1 MNNRPCRAYPFP
13 EAPIPFLMRL
23 WLNHT
28 GEVSLREQLT
38 TQIVLAILTREL
50 PPGHRLPSTRE
61 LARRF
66 QIHSNTAS
74 SAYRQ
79 LESEGWVEFRHGSGV
94 FVRSTRPL
102 APATPEFALDQVI
115 AEMAAKARRLGIPE
129 LQLRARLRRWLTFE
143 PPARWLLIEPDPE
156 LRRIV
161 LFEMEPQL
169 ALPVSGCSPDECA
182 NPAILDRSL
191 PCVLPSKAANVR
203 RLLPAGTELTTLEI
217 HPVAPELQS
226 HLARYLPEHAREL
239 VGIVSRWGDFQ
250 RIARTMLIAAGL
262 SPEGLLVRDA
272 TRPGWRRGLEAT
284 IGVVCDAAT
293 ASDLPNS
300 CHPLV
305 FALLGEKAFQ
315 QLRRIEAAL
324 SGSSRSE

>member
-1 MNNRPCRAYPFP
+1 
-13 EAPIPFLMRL
+13 MRL

-38 TQIVLAILTREL
+38 TQIILAILAREL

-74 SAYRQ
+74 AAYRQ
-79 LESEGWVEFRHGSGV
+79 LEAEGWVEFRRGSGV
-94 FVRSTRPL
+94 FVRSTRPTAAL
-102 APATPEFALDQVI
+102 TPELALDQLI
-115 AEMAAKARRLGIPE
+115 AEMAAKARRLGISE
-129 LQLRARLRRWLTFE
+129 SQLRVRLRRWLSFE

-161 LFEMEPQL
+161 LFEMEPEL
-169 ALPVSGCSPDECA
+169 ALPVAGCSPDDCA
-182 NPAILDRSL
+182 NPGILERTL

-203 RLLPAGTELTTLEI
+203 RLLPSGTELTVLEI
-217 HPVAPELQS
+217 HPVAPELYA
-226 HLARYLPEHAREL
+226 HLARYMPDHAKDL
-239 VGIVSRWGDFQ
+239 VGIVSRWTDFQ

-262 SPEGLLVRDA
+262 PPEGLLVRDA
-272 TRPGWRRGLEAT
+272 TRPGWKRGLEAT

-293 ASDLPNS
+293 AAELPKG
-300 CHPLV
+300 CHPLI
-305 FALLGEKAFQ
+305 FTLLGEPTFKH
-315 QLRRIEAAL
+315 LRQIEAAL
-324 SGSSRSE
+324 TSAADSLTR

>member
-1 MNNRPCRAYPFP
+1 
-13 EAPIPFLMRL
+13 MRL

-38 TQIVLAILTREL
+38 TQIILAILAREL
-50 PPGHRLPSTRE
+50 QPGHRLPSTRE

-74 SAYRQ
+74 AAYRQ
-79 LESEGWVEFRHGSGV
+79 LEAEGWVEFRHGSGV
-94 FVRSTRPL
+94 FVRSSRPL
-102 APATPEFALDQVI
+102 AALSPELALDQLI
-115 AEMAAKARRLGIPE
+115 ADMAAKARRLGVSEPM
-129 LQLRARLRRWLTFE
+129 LRTRLERWLSFE

-161 LFEMEPQL
+161 LFELEPQL
-169 ALPVSGCSPDECA
+169 ALPVAGCSPDECA
-182 NPAILDRSL
+182 SPEILDRAL

-203 RLLPAGTELTTLEI
+203 KLIPAGTELTVLEI
-217 HPVAPELQS
+217 HPVAPELQAN
-226 HLARYLPEHAREL
+226 LARYTPEHSSEL

-262 SPEGLLVRDA
+262 PPEGLLVRDA
-272 TRPGWRRGLEAT
+272 SRPGWKRGLEAT

-293 ASDLPNS
+293 AAELPKG
-300 CHPLV
+300 CHALV
-305 FALLGEKAFQ
+305 FTLLGEAAFKH
-315 QLRRIEAAL
+315 LRQVEAAL
-324 SGSSRSE
+324 AGAQA